1 MLSMEENIRPP
12 FSLDD
17 ARAIVEA
24 RYGIAVATTK
34 ELPSELDRNFHLV
47 SASGG
52 QYVLK
57 IAHASVSRQAL
68 DLQNATLKHLA
79 AIDLFPEVIASSDAK
94 DMIETS
100 SDDGHRYRARLLTYI
115 EGTPLSEFRPHSA
128 GLLDDIGA
136 KLGSLS
142 ASMQSFHHDE
152 RRLNYRWNIRNLP
165 RVAQYGQ
172 NLPPT
177 RKAMLDVFL
186 QLYRDE
192 LMPIWPNLRHSFV
205 YNDANDTNI
214 LVRAEGFAAHVTG
227 MIDLGDMVFS
237 PTVTDLAV
245 ALAYIMMHTQRPLEK
260 ALPIIAA
267 YHRAFPLT
275 GQEVQALFPLIAAR
289 LCLSVCISWHQQ
301 KNEPDNRHLSVSE
314 SGAWDLLK
322 KLSVLHPRYAHYL
335 FRDACGLP
343 AFPETQKVVNWLR
356 GETFAPVL
364 GTELD
369 STNSATLDLGMSS
382 RLLARVSDLENP
394 EAYAEPIRR
403 RLGAKTIGIGHY
415 NEVRPIYRQD
425 MFALDHHERRTVH
438 LGVDLFAPA
447 DSPVYAPLAGSIH
460 SIRDHAAEQDFGPTL
475 ILRHQ
480 PTADLCF
487 FTLYGHLSPAVLDR
501 WQPGQAVA
509 AGDLL
514 AHIGDYPRNG
524 NWIPQLHFQIIVDL
538 LEEEN
543 FPGVCAPKLRELYTS
558 LSPDPNLILQLP
570 FAVAAPD
577 KPSSDDLLERR
588 GALLNPALS
597 LSYKGPLQIERA
609 FMQHLYDHEGQ
620 RYLDCVNN
628 VPHVGHNHPRV
639 VAAAQ
644 DQTAIL
650 NTNTRYL
657 HPTILDYAEALTATL
672 PDPLSVCFFV
682 NSGSEAN
689 ELAIRLATAYT
700 GGNDFIVINDA
711 YHGHTT
717 ALIDISPYKFNGPGG
732 RGKPDHV
739 EVATMPDGYRG
750 AARGYD
756 SCAGEFY
763 ARSVSDKVAAIEE
776 RGGHLAAFFSEG
788 IMGCG
793 GQMPHP
799 ADYLKRAYD
808 IVRAAGGVCVADE
821 VQTGFGRVGS
831 HFWSFQ
837 LSGVIPDI
845 VAMGKPIANGY
856 PLGAV
861 VTTPAIAA
869 AFNNGMEYFN
879 TFGGNPVACAI
890 GLEVLNII
898 KDENLQRNA
907 FDTGNHWMQR
917 LQKLQAQHPII
928 GQARGSGLFLG
939 VELIRD
945 AKTLEPADWEA
956 TYIVERMKERGILL
970 STEGP
975 HHNVLKL
982 KPPMVFRREDVDLF
996 MAVFA
1001 DVLLDTPICKGSGA
1015 NVGSLASL

>member
-1 MLSMEENIRPP
+1 
-12 FSLDD
+12 
-17 ARAIVEA
+17 
-24 RYGIAVATTK
+24 
-34 ELPSELDRNFHLV
+34 
-47 SASGG
+47 
-52 QYVLK
+52 
-57 IAHASVSRQAL
+57 
-68 DLQNATLKHLA
+68 
-79 AIDLFPEVIASSDAK
+79 
-94 DMIETS
+94 
-100 SDDGHRYRARLLTYI
+100 
-115 EGTPLSEFRPHSA
+115 
-128 GLLDDIGA
+128 
-136 KLGSLS
+136 
-142 ASMQSFHHDE
+142 
-152 RRLNYRWNIRNLP
+152 
-165 RVAQYGQ
+165 
-172 NLPPT
+172 
-177 RKAMLDVFL
+177 
-186 QLYRDE
+186 
-192 LMPIWPNLRHSFV
+192 
-205 YNDANDTNI
+205 
-214 LVRAEGFAAHVTG
+214 
-227 MIDLGDMVFS
+227 
-237 PTVTDLAV
+237 
-245 ALAYIMMHTQRPLEK
+245 
-260 ALPIIAA
+260 
-267 YHRAFPLT
+267 
-275 GQEVQALFPLIAAR
+275 
-289 LCLSVCISWHQQ
+289 
-301 KNEPDNRHLSVSE
+301 
-314 SGAWDLLK
+314 
-322 KLSVLHPRYAHYL
+322 
-335 FRDACGLP
+335 
-343 AFPETQKVVNWLR
+343 
-356 GETFAPVL
+356 
-364 GTELD
+364 
-369 STNSATLDLGMSS
+369 
-382 RLLARVSDLENP
+382 
-394 EAYAEPIRR
+394 
-403 RLGAKTIGIGHY
+403 
-415 NEVRPIYRQD
+415 
-425 MFALDHHERRTVH
+425 
-438 LGVDLFAPA
+438 
-447 DSPVYAPLAGSIH
+447 
-460 SIRDHAAEQDFGPTL
+460 
-475 ILRHQ
+475 
-480 PTADLCF
+480 
-487 FTLYGHLSPAVLDR
+487 
-501 WQPGQAVA
+501 
-509 AGDLL
+509 
-514 AHIGDYPRNG
+514 
-524 NWIPQLHFQIIVDL
+524 
-538 LEEEN
+538 
-543 FPGVCAPKLRELYTS
+543 
-558 LSPDPNLILQLP
+558 
-570 FAVAAPD
+570 
-577 KPSSDDLLERR
+577 
-588 GALLNPALS
+588 
-597 LSYKGPLQIERA
+597 
-609 FMQHLYDHEGQ
+609 MQHLYDHEGQ
-620 RYLDCVNN
+620 CYLDCVNN

-689 ELAIRLATAYT
+689 ELAIRLATTYT
-700 GGNDFIVINDA
+700 GGNDFIVIDHA

-898 KDENLQRNA
+898 ADENLQQHA
-907 FDTGNHWMQR
+907 FDTGNHWMQG

-928 GQARGSGLFLG
+928 GQVRGSGLFLG

-982 KPPMVFRREDVDLF
+982 KPPMVFAREDVDLF

-1001 DVLLDTPICKGSGA
+1001 DVLRDTPLCKGSGA